1 MAAHD
6 QRKEQKQKARVGPGL
21 DAGNTSRVS
30 KAAGNLGSESMRV
43 EQRAKTPSTKQ
54 RSQNPSPARKSQG
67 SKQGAKKGSSA
78 KRPGSGSGT
87 APADSRIIG
96 RVQSKW
102 QSLDSHSKQTIFS
115 LLLLFLS
122 LLLLGALTFWHSLPI
137 FGALD
142 GFFLTLFGW
151 GAYLLILGL
160 IAFAIAHLVEGTRKT
175 RFIRWSLVWGLLVLL
190 LLLLAESRLIRGSP
204 TGGVIGSLMVR
215 PLL

>member
-6 QRKEQKQKARVGPGL
+6 QKKEQKQKARVGPGL

-43 EQRAKTPSTKQ
+43 EQRAKTPS
-54 RSQNPSPARKSQG
+54 PARKSQS

-78 KRPGSGSGT
+78 KRPGSGS
-87 APADSRIIG
+87 APADSRMIG

-122 LLLLGALTFWHSLPI
+122 ILLFGALTLWHSLPL

-142 GFFLTLFGW
+142 SFFLTLFGW
-151 GAYLLILGL
+151 GAYLLIVGL

-175 RFIRWSLVWGLLVLL
+175 RFIRWSLVWGLLVLS
-190 LLLLAESRLIRGSP
+190 AF
-204 TGGVIGSLMVR
+204 TAC
-215 PLL
+215 